1 MIRWTVAYAFLMA
14 MLVAPLAQATLVVDM
29 DLPTLTREATHI
41 VHADV
46 LGSHTL
52 EKNGQ
57 FRTEVQLRIRDKMKG
72 DRPLPK
78 GSLLTIE
85 LPGGTV
91 GELSQMVSGTPQI
104 RTGDEVVLFL
114 WQREATT
121 RPRILGLAQGA
132 WRVERNGDRPR
143 ALRDRR
149 GIGLV
154 NPATH
159 AIERHANPT
168 AMDQIDLDALL
179 EHIRDHVATE
189 RSLR

>member
-14 MLVAPLAQATLVVDM
+14 MLVAPVAQATLVVDM
-29 DLPTLTREATHI
+29 DLPTLSREATHI

-46 LGSHTL
+46 LGSSTL

-57 FRTEVQLRIRDKMKG
+57 FRTEVQLRIRKKMKG
-72 DRPLPK
+72 TRPLPE

-91 GELSQMVSGTPQI
+91 GELSQMVPGTPQI
-104 RTGDEVVLFL
+104 RAGDEVVLFL
-114 WQREATT
+114 WQRNATT

-132 WRVERNGDRPR
+132 WRVERNGDRPT
-143 ALRDRR
+143 AHRDRR

-154 NPATH
+154 NPTTH
-159 AIERHANPT
+159 AIEQHATPS
-168 AMDQIDLDALL
+168 AMDRIELNDLLK
-179 EHIRDHVATE
+179 HIREQLTTDPI
-189 RSLR
+189 LQ